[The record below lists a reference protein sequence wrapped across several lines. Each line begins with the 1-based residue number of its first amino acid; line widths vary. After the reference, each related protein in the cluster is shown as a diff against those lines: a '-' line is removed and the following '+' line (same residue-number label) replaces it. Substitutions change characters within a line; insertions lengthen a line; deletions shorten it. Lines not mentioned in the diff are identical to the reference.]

1 MGGTMEK
8 RQRAFQIEQKDN
20 VATALEE
27 LAPGPVRLLGDGCRT
42 ETEAAQ
48 KIPKGHKI
56 ALRNIRAGEDVIKY
70 GVRIARASKDIR
82 AGEWVHLHNIHSVYD
97 ERSSRLDVMTGAPKD
112 TRYE

>member
-1 MGGTMEK
+1 MDGTMEII
-8 RQRAFQIEQKDN
+8 QRAFQIEQKDN

-27 LAPGPVRLLGDGCRT
+27 LIPGALRLLGDGCRT
-42 ETEAAQ
+42 EAEAVQ

-56 ALRNIRAGEDVIKY
+56 ALQNIRA

-82 AGEWVHLHNIHSVYD
+82 AGEWVHLHNIRSVYD
-97 ERSSRLDVMTGAPKD
+97 ERSSHLDAMTGAPKD